1 MRRIVHHNFRFCLM
15 TLSIVVPALIIAGP
29 ADAKPTQP
37 AADSALHGYVL
48 GRYASAEDEL
58 TRATRYLDDAR
69 AQDPGRLALAR
80 RTFDVAVAAGDRP
93 LATDLARQLTSA
105 GQTDSEVAM
114 LRLVDAVLKKDW
126 AGADAARTGLATAG
140 YAVVV
145 GPIVEAWTLHGR
157 GQREAALAKLDPVN
171 FTGFARSYV
180 AEQRAHMLAAE
191 GRWAEAAALY
201 AELRIATA
209 GGINFLRQGEADAL
223 AQGGDKA
230 AALKLLE
237 GNDPMIVAARQR
249 LGSGK
254 RIGALAPDARR
265 GIGWMAARLASDL
278 SRDKPVPLALLFARV
293 GTFLAPEIAA
303 TWLINGDVLARSGQ
317 RESALLAYAQV
328 PTSDPLFRAATA
340 RRAEVLAAMGRA
352 GEAGA
357 ILKAATEAPD
367 ATVDDWTR
375 LGDWH
380 RNAERSAEAAVTYGR
395 AIERAGRADAG
406 WGLYFLRG
414 SMLERS
420 GNWPAAQADLREA
433 LYHSPDEPVVLNY
446 LGYSLLDR
454 GEALVEAA
462 RLVERAAKLR
472 PGDGGIIDSLGWSQ
486 YRQGRFAEAVET
498 LEKAA
503 MLEPGDP
510 TVADHLGDAYWQVGR
525 RIDARFRWRAAL
537 DLDPDAKQKKSMTA
551 KLDYG
556 LDAAT
561 AMASLK

>member
-1 MRRIVHHNFRFCLM
+1 VDFTPYPRDNLAMRTPLFLLLVLAA
-15 TLSIVVPALIIAGP
+15 PATAR
-29 ADAKPTQP
+29 PTQP
-37 AADSALHGYVL
+37 VSDSALHGYVL

-58 TRATRYLDDAR
+58 ARATRYFDTAR
-69 AQDPGRLALAR
+69 AQDPGRLALTR

-93 LATDLARQLTSA
+93 LATGLAQQLASA
-105 GQTDSEVAM
+105 GQGDSDVAM

-126 AGADAARTGLATAG
+126 AAADAARAGLASAG

-145 GPIVEAWTLHGR
+145 APIVEAWTLQAR
-157 GQREAALAKLDPVN
+157 GKPEPALAKLDPAN

-201 AELRIATA
+201 GELRIGTA

-230 AALKLLE
+230 GALKLLE

-249 LGSGK
+249 LEAGK

-265 GIGWMAARLASDL
+265 GIGWMASRLASDL
-278 SRDKPVPLALLFARV
+278 SRDKPVPLAVLFARV

-317 RESALLAYAQV
+317 RETALLAYGQV
-328 PTSDPLFRAATA
+328 PATDPLYRAAKA
-340 RRAEVLAAMGRA
+340 RRAEVLTMMGRSE
-352 GEAGA
+352 EAGV
-357 ILKAATEAPD
+357 LLRAATDAPD
-367 ATVDDWTR
+367 ASVDDWTR

-380 RNAERSAEAAVTYGR
+380 RNAERPAEAVKAYGR
-395 AIERAGRADAG
+395 AIDVAGAGDAG

-433 LYHSPDEPVVLNY
+433 LLRSPDEPVALNY

-454 GEALVEAA
+454 GEELTEAA

-486 YRQGRFAEAVET
+486 YRMGRFAEAVET

-503 MLEPGDP
+503 LLEPDDP
-510 TVADHLGDAYWQVGR
+510 TVADHLGDAYWKVGR
-525 RIDARFRWRAAL
+525 RIDARFRWRAAM
-537 DLDPDAKQKKSMTA
+537 DLDPDAKQKKAMTA
-551 KLDYG
+551 KLEYG

-561 AMASLK
+561 AMVMP